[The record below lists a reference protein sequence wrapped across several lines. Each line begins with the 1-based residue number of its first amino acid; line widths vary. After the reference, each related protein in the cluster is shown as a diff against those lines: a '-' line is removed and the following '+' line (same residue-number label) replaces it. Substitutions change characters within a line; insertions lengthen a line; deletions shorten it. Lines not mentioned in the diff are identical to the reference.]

1 MTAFIYYHKRFSLS
15 TIFQCFHKKFFEVF
29 FKSSRISKCCV
40 CFGLTPQF
48 ESAYCLRQLA
58 YNNPL
63 RFFCKAFFDVFCKLF
78 DIFFGIQI
86 IEHIVKN
93 ITDKMFF
100 ELFRQNIFKKAQF
113 LHCQQTYQKQGV
125 YNLSILQFRFDE
137 HIQLKE
143 IVAMS
148 VSCFCTIH
156 ACTCTRACA
165 RTLIYMRVR
174 HS

>member
-29 FKSSRISKCCV
+29 FKSSRISKCCA

-78 DIFFGIQI
+78 YIFFGIQI

-93 ITDKMFF
+93 ITVKMFF
-100 ELFRQNIFKKAQF
+100 ELFRQNIFKMARFAYNANKPVKSKAYIIS
-113 LHCQQTYQKQGV
+113 L
-125 YNLSILQFRFDE
+125 
-137 HIQLKE
+137 
-143 IVAMS
+143 
-148 VSCFCTIH
+148 CFAIPF
-156 ACTCTRACA
+156 
-165 RTLIYMRVR
+165 
-174 HS
+174 

>member
-78 DIFFGIQI
+78 YIFFGIQI

-93 ITDKMFF
+93 MAVKMFF
-100 ELFRQNIFKKAQF
+100 ELFRQNIFKKAPIAA
-113 LHCQQTYQKQGV
+113 LPTS
-125 YNLSILQFRFDE
+125 LS
-137 HIQLKE
+137 K
-143 IVAMS
+143 
-148 VSCFCTIH
+148 
-156 ACTCTRACA
+156 A
-165 RTLIYMRVR
+165 RCI
-174 HS
+174 

>member
-63 RFFCKAFFDVFCKLF
+63 RFFCKAFFDVFYKLF
-78 DIFFGIQI
+78 YIFFGIQI

-93 ITDKMFF
+93 ITVKMLF
-100 ELFRQNIFKKAQF
+100 ELFRQNIFKKAQSA
-113 LHCQQTYQKQGV
+113 CIANKPIKSKV
-125 YNLSILQFRFDE
+125 YIISLFCNSVFDE
-137 HIQLKE
+137 HIL
-143 IVAMS
+143 
-148 VSCFCTIH
+148 
-156 ACTCTRACA
+156 
-165 RTLIYMRVR
+165 L
-174 HS
+174 